1 MGGLATLGHRG
12 PPPPPLNFGSIPCYE
27 YHLCSSEGQ
36 VPEYIHV
43 QEGENIQRTPW
54 RNTIIEKANTYLIAS
69 LSRPTNAN
77 KDHP

>member
-1 MGGLATLGHRG
+1 
-12 PPPPPLNFGSIPCYE
+12 
-27 YHLCSSEGQ
+27 